1 MNTKEI
7 MLRQGLYAALICGLL
22 CGCATEQDSPSIAPV
37 DNHRLQ
43 QAMAKLRR
51 GEAVSVVAFGGSITT
66 GHQAKPP
73 ASAGWSGL
81 VARWW
86 LEKAAETGGTVVFH
100 NAGASGTDS
109 AFGALRARDHVLAY
123 EPDVVFVEF
132 AVNDQ
137 WLASRV
143 RQRSY
148 EGVLR
153 QMLEGSERSVILL
166 ALNEKANPNKSTRA
180 EEERI
185 GKHYGLPTLG
195 WADWV
200 KLSNWDVY
208 FTGSEAIH
216 PNNEGHANIAVGITS
231 YLDAVWN
238 ALPPDAQLSSINTS
252 LPEPLASSEFQHVT
266 YIGGDN
272 AAVLTVGL
280 EATGWQAQQAILPDE
295 WKSRGGGDL
304 IGWTTDKSD
313 ADLAIRVQGKSVGV
327 LFTES
332 DQYRNGLAWIEDG
345 AGNAVGV
352 KVSINAY
359 VSYRSGYYG
368 YAYAEIADNL
378 DSAKEYILRLTVS
391 AGGKQ
396 GAATNVIGVICTRP

>member
-1 MNTKEI
+1 
-7 MLRQGLYAALICGLL
+7 
-22 CGCATEQDSPSIAPV
+22 
-37 DNHRLQ
+37 
-43 QAMAKLRR
+43 MAKLRR
-51 GEAVSVVAFGGSITT
+51 GETVSVVALGGSITT
-66 GHQAKPP
+66 GHQAAPP
-73 ASAGWSGL
+73 ASAGWAGL

-86 LEKAAETGGTVVFH
+86 MEKAAETGGTIVYH
-100 NAGASGTDS
+100 NSGASGTDS
-109 AFGALRARDHVLAY
+109 AFGAIRIQDHVLAY
-123 EPDVVFVEF
+123 NPDVVFVEF

-153 QMLEGSERSVILL
+153 QVLDGSERSVILL

-200 KLSNWDVY
+200 KLSNWDLY

-216 PNNEGHANIAVGITS
+216 PNNEGHANIAAGITS
-231 YLDAVWN
+231 YLDAVWS
-238 ALPPDAQLSSINTS
+238 ALPPDSQLPSINIR
-252 LPEPLASSEFQHVT
+252 LPEQLVSAEFQHVAF
-266 YIGGDN
+266 IGGDN
-272 AAVLTVGL
+272 TEALTVGL
-280 EATGWQAQQAILPDE
+280 ETTGWQVQKAILPDE
-295 WKSRGGGDL
+295 WKSRGGGEL
-304 IGWTTDKSD
+304 MGWTTDKPD
-313 ADLAIRVQGKSVGV
+313 ADLSVRVQGKSVGV

-332 DQYRNGLAWIEDG
+332 DQYCNGLAWIEDRE
-345 AGNAVGV
+345 GNAVGA
-352 KVSINAY
+352 KVTINTY

-368 YAYAEIADNL
+368 YAYIEVTDKL
-378 DSAKEYILRLTVS
+378 DPIRGYILHLTVNT
-391 AGGKQ
+391 GGKQ